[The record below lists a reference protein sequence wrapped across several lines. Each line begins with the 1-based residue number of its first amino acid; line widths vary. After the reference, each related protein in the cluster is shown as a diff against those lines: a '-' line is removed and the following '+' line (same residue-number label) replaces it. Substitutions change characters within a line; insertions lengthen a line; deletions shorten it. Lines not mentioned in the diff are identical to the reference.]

1 MGKKLT
7 EDMIKEKSNVDDIG
21 SIVDLNFWAS
31 DLEDVSILQRMPNV
45 ETVSLSLNKIV
56 SLSYFKG

>member
-7 EDMIKEKSNVDDIG
+7 EEMIKDKSNVEDI
-21 SIVDLNFWAS
+21 STLVDLNFWAS
-31 DLEDVSILQRMPNV
+31 DLEDVSILDNMPNV

-56 SLSYFKG
+56 SLSYFKN

>member
-7 EDMIKEKSNVDDIG
+7 EEMIRDKTNVSDIS

-31 DLEDVSILQRMPNV
+31 DLEDVSILSEMPNV
-45 ETVSLSLNKIV
+45 ETVSLSLNKIA
-56 SLSYFKG
+56 SLRCFTG